1 MEKFEDL
8 LIKEKP
14 VLVDFFAQWCGPCV
28 MMSPI
33 LEQVKKELGEKI
45 EIIKVDVDKN
55 RAIASKYQIRDV
67 PTFMLFKK
75 GKLLWRQSGMLYK
88 EDLINIIKQYTS
100 KQKIA

>member
-14 VLVDFFAQWCGPCV
+14 VLVDFYAQWCGPCV

-33 LEQVKKELGEKI
+33 LEQVKKELDEKI

-55 RAIASKYQIRDV
+55 RAIASKYQIRGV

-88 EDLINIIKQYTS
+88 EDLISIIEQYTS